1 MISKK
6 TTKTVRTGQGKRIDR
21 IGSSD
26 VKEKHLD
33 RDPRLHI
40 SGVTIK
46 IISQT
51 LMKADILYPGN
62 EHEKTHR
69 SIVSDFRVGILM
81 TKT

>member
-6 TTKTVRTGQGKRIDR
+6 TTKTVRIGQGKRIDL

-33 RDPRLHI
+33 REPPP
-40 SGVTIK
+40 SYFGVTIK

-51 LMKADILYPGN
+51 IRKSWYCGEN
-62 EHEKTHR
+62 
-69 SIVSDFRVGILM
+69 
-81 TKT
+81 